1 MTRTTLAALS
11 AAALLTAAGQV
22 GAAES
27 SNPAP
32 PPKVAPAPQPA
43 APPQGKPAPQGQP
56 APASPPAVEK
66 PPPYEPQLLRLAGMM
81 GALAYLRNLCG
92 AGDGDKFRADMAG
105 LLDAE
110 GVSESRRDLLA
121 GAYNQGFRDYEAT
134 YRTCTPAAGEVINR
148 YLSETARLAA
158 EVAGR
163 YGG

>member
-1 MTRTTLAALS
+1 MTRTALAALGL
-11 AAALLTAAGQV
+11 AVLLATGGTV
-22 GAAES
+22 GAAE
-27 SNPAP
+27 AP
-32 PPKVAPAPQPA
+32 KAAPAPQAQPT
-43 APPQGKPAPQGQP
+43 PQGQP
-56 APASPPAVEK
+56 APAPPPAAER

-81 GALAYLRNLCG
+81 GALAYLRDLCG
-92 AGDGDKFRADMAG
+92 AGDGDKFRARMAG

-121 GAYNQGFRDYEAT
+121 GAYNQGFRDYETT
-134 YRTCTPAAGEVINR
+134 YRVCTPAAAEVINR